1 MIYDPQEDSY
11 LLQSLIKRY
20 AKDKSVLDIGS
31 GSGIQAKE
39 ALKWKAKSLT
49 VSDIDEESLAHLK
62 KIENLTVIKSDLFE
76 NIEDS
81 FDLIIFNPP
90 YLPEH
95 EKEDLESRKITTGGK
110 KGDEIIIRFIDQV
123 KPHMA
128 PKCVVLLLTSSLTPK
143 SKIKTK
149 LKKLSLKFK
158 PIAQKNLFMETL
170 EVWEIQ
176 A

>member
-62 KIENLTVIKSDLFE
+62 I
-76 NIEDS
+76 
-81 FDLIIFNPP
+81 
-90 YLPEH
+90 
-95 EKEDLESRKITTGGK
+95 
-110 KGDEIIIRFIDQV
+110 
-123 KPHMA
+123 
-128 PKCVVLLLTSSLTPK
+128 
-143 SKIKTK
+143 
-149 LKKLSLKFK
+149 
-158 PIAQKNLFMETL
+158 
-170 EVWEIQ
+170 
-176 A
+176 